1 MLLISET
8 RIDSRARS
16 RWFKWLVHFNVVYTI
31 GIFIS
36 FTFIATFMCIP
47 VSNYWTVGAPADTCM
62 DEAVATLVCG
72 IVNCVADLL
81 TTVTPIPL
89 VFSVSG
95 SSLPAKCKEY

>member
-1 MLLISET
+1 MLRISET
-8 RIDSRARS
+8 CTDGHARF

-47 VSNYWTVGAPADTCM
+47 VSNYWIVGAPANTCM
-62 DEAVATLVCG
+62 NEAVATLVCG
-72 IVNCVADLL
+72 IINCVADLL

-89 VFSVSG
+89 VMSVG
-95 SSLPAKCKEY
+95 CFFLPWPYKRC